1 MGRVR
6 EGVMTRLLR
15 LSGCAVSL
23 AILYLLAGAIV
34 ATRAAQAQD
43 ASLLVP
49 RPGLGLARAVVVDLQ
64 DPSAAGRI
72 KVKFPLLPRDVE
84 EWAHVSLPLG
94 GNRTGLWAL
103 PEIGDEVI
111 VGFEHGDV
119 RPPIVLGSL
128 WNGQRPPT
136 SGH

>member
-1 MGRVR
+1 
-6 EGVMTRLLR
+6 MTRLLR
-15 LSGCAVSL
+15 LSGWAVSL
-23 AILYLLAGAIV
+23 AILYVLGGAIV

-49 RPGLGLARAVVVDLQ
+49 RPGPGLARAVVVDLQ

-72 KVKFPLLPRDVE
+72 EVKFPWLPRDVE

-111 VGFEHGDV
+111 VGFEHGDA
-119 RPPIVLGSL
+119 RSRSSSALSRI
-128 WNGQRPPT
+128 GQRPPT

>member
-1 MGRVR
+1 
-6 EGVMTRLLR
+6 MTRLLR
-15 LSGCAVSL
+15 HSGWAVSL
-23 AILYLLAGAIV
+23 AILYVLAGAIV

-72 KVKFPLLPRDVE
+72 KVKFPWLPRDVE

-119 RPPIVLGSL
+119 RSPIVLGSL